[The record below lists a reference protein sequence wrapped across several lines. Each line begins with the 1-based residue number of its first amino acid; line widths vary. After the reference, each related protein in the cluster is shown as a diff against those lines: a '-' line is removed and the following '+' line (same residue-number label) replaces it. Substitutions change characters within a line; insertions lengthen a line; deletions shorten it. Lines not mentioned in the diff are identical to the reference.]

1 MTFITQFATNAITC
15 IRWIAA
21 NGIVFLIRVVEI
33 IIYVT
38 RVMLNELAC
47 MVSPMLNVLLLIES
61 PFFFKRVARNRIA
74 CITRAAATC
83 ARRICCGLYCWKGI
97 NLIDTLV
104 SISACH
110 QFLKKKYDSSFSLGI
125 VLLKICRSDEP
136 KQCISNITQWTNSII
151 NYIL

>member
-61 PFFFKRVARNRIA
+61 PFFLNGLQGIESLALQELLRPVPGGS
-74 CITRAAATC
+74 AAVCTAE
-83 ARRICCGLYCWKGI
+83 KE
-97 NLIDTLV
+97 
-104 SISACH
+104 SI
-110 QFLKKKYDSSFSLGI
+110 
-125 VLLKICRSDEP
+125 
-136 KQCISNITQWTNSII
+136 
-151 NYIL
+151 